1 MLVLGDGGPLTLA
14 GLALMLVFHTYIL
27 NMPMGAPLE
36 WNVVVVYGG
45 LFLWGAHGGV
55 SPLDATG
62 GLAVAFLL
70 AWTVLIPLVGH
81 LSPRHV
87 SFLLAMRYYA
97 GNWPYT
103 VWALTPAAVDKLRAR
118 LPRSAPLVHDQ
129 VGRLFGEGV
138 AVGTVGMVLGFRSMH
153 LHGRVLHPLLRRFV
167 PDLED
172 RVILDGELMAGMA
185 LGWNFGDGHLSGP
198 DLLAAIQRVC
208 GFELG
213 EVRMVAVESQPLHR
227 WHQDW
232 EAWDAR
238 GGRLGGGRVHVR
250 DYRDAMPWPEPRR
263 RARGRRR
270 RRDAMSACAA
280 RPGLPNLHCHLDGSL
295 RPDTLAELARA
306 AGVAVPRDLA
316 FAPGM
321 GLQEALARFAFT
333 LSLLQTPAAVTRV
346 ADEMCLDA
354 AIDGV
359 HTLEV
364 RFAPQLHGG
373 GTLEEIVD
381 AALAASPAGPGSSS
395 ARSTARTP
403 PWRRRWSRWPRPGR
417 GGGPRP
423 RGRTGA
429 RPPLRDARLRR
440 RLSAGRGPR
449 HRPDRPRRR
458 GRPPAEIRVAIE
470 VLHAQRI
477 GHGTPLLD
485 DPSGGELVRERGVT
499 IEACPTSNWHTGA
512 IPTATA
518 HPMARWLDAG
528 IRVCVNPDN
537 TLLSAVSAS
546 EEHARAATLDGMRPA
561 LLARAIG
568 FGHAAAFTRSPA
580 GTPSG

>member
-1 MLVLGDGGPLTLA
+1 MRLPAPVPPPYDPLEWVRQPWSTRIRQVCQAWTAQGYGAPRSIYALYLVKIAAFIAAWVFFLQRTPATAGWNPGAWMTADVAFQKAILWAWTFEQLGLGCGSGPLTGRYLPPVGGPLYWLRPGTLRLPPSAVRAVPGLRGTRRTLVDCGLYLLLIVLLFRALLAPELTTAELLPPVLLLPLLSLRDRTQFLAARGEHYWVTAVLFATLDSWVPGAMAVQLAIWWWAATSKLTPHFPSVVSVMTSNSPLTSLRTRKAMVRSYPTDLRPSRFAQLSGLLGAAIEFTFPLMLVLGDGGPLTLA
-14 GLALMLVFHTYIL
+14 GLALMLVFHTYITS

-36 WNVVVVYGG
+36 WNFVVVYGG

-70 AWTVLIPLVGH
+70 TWTVLIPLVGH

-250 DYRDAMPWPEPRR
+250 DYRDAMPWPEPP
-263 RARGRRR
+263 
-270 RRDAMSACAA
+270 AA
-280 RPGLPNLHCHLDGSL
+280 EPV
-295 RPDTLAELARA
+295 AEA
-306 AGVAVPRDLA
+306 AGG
-316 FAPGM
+316 AP
-321 GLQEALARFAFT
+321 
-333 LSLLQTPAAVTRV
+333 
-346 ADEMCLDA
+346 
-354 AIDGV
+354 
-359 HTLEV
+359 
-364 RFAPQLHGG
+364 
-373 GTLEEIVD
+373 
-381 AALAASPAGPGSSS
+381 
-395 ARSTARTP
+395 
-403 PWRRRWSRWPRPGR
+403 
-417 GGGPRP
+417 
-423 RGRTGA
+423 
-429 RPPLRDARLRR
+429 
-440 RLSAGRGPR
+440 
-449 HRPDRPRRR
+449 
-458 GRPPAEIRVAIE
+458 
-470 VLHAQRI
+470 
-477 GHGTPLLD
+477 
-485 DPSGGELVRERGVT
+485 
-499 IEACPTSNWHTGA
+499 
-512 IPTATA
+512 
-518 HPMARWLDAG
+518 
-528 IRVCVNPDN
+528 
-537 TLLSAVSAS
+537 
-546 EEHARAATLDGMRPA
+546 
-561 LLARAIG
+561 
-568 FGHAAAFTRSPA
+568 
-580 GTPSG
+580 